1 MRIRLF
7 RDKEGYPRAERSKS
21 CKVLAL
27 FLEAEIQ
34 QDQQWGQELIQI
46 IDKVQNLKID
56 NWEETGN
63 ANTLL
68 LTPEKAKI
76 VNEFTNDTC
85 DLSLNDLRQAILD
98 WLTFIKQ
105 S

>member
-1 MRIRLF
+1 M
-7 RDKEGYPRAERSKS
+7 
-21 CKVLAL
+21 AL